1 MVWHVWARRNSLERI
16 AGTSCQV
23 RPQLLSLRNLLF
35 SPTILKCL
43 YSTLAQ
49 SKNKTSSACY
59 GSSCLTAWHPQ
70 EHSRTK
76 STKHMCGLYEVVGMW
91 LSCLG
96 TVVPCFSQGI
106 PGFGQSH
113 PCKKSCP
120 INPFPT
126 KLLWCATVQIPSLQA
141 LLRRLDYFRRHA
153 IQQHTSAFLSLTFN
167 LTKTCSAFKTS
178 RNHGNHVCPEL
189 CSSGWTTKERQ

>member
-96 TVVPCFSQGI
+96 TVVPCFSQGLAKATHAKNNALSI
-106 PGFGQSH
+106 HFPLNCCDVPRFNPKPPSAASPPGLFPA
-113 PCKKSCP
+113 PCDSAAHQC
-120 INPFPT
+120 FP
-126 KLLWCATVQIPSLQA
+126 KLDI
-141 LLRRLDYFRRHA
+141 
-153 IQQHTSAFLSLTFN
+153 
-167 LTKTCSAFKTS
+167 
-178 RNHGNHVCPEL
+178 
-189 CSSGWTTKERQ
+189 